1 MITNILNSI
10 IFPIELLLA
19 SYICAVRINKRS
31 YWGLRM
37 VLSFFFACVFM
48 AAVNRLIPGNML
60 IKGSIAFLSTTLL
73 SGLLLFW
80 IYNITLKDSMYC
92 CMIGYAMQHFAS
104 CFYILMSVV
113 LSGNAPAGLW
123 INRSNLLLYLI
134 VYIISYGSLYLLFTK
149 DLPKDGEYIINFSNS
164 AEAFILVI
172 PIALVLSL
180 IEKAINSDP
189 RQILICQVYEM
200 IACALVLWVQ
210 YWQKK
215 VVNLEV
221 EMTVQERIFSERRR
235 QFELSANKKMAIDE
249 ITNAVNFYDDSF
261 QTDNEIL
268 NTALMEKSMVCRRYH
283 ISFSAIVDGKKLGF
297 MNPMDLYV
305 MLGNALDN
313 AIEAVRKI
321 KEEEKRVI
329 SMRVYA
335 KEDLIIL
342 QIENTC
348 LEETSVPEDGN
359 LSTTKSDKNYH
370 GYGIGSIR
378 KIVETYNGSLSL
390 RKNDNMFI
398 LTAVFA
404 R

>member
-1 MITNILNSI
+1 
-10 IFPIELLLA
+10 
-19 SYICAVRINKRS
+19 
-31 YWGLRM
+31 
-37 VLSFFFACVFM
+37 
-48 AAVNRLIPGNML
+48 
-60 IKGSIAFLSTTLL
+60 
-73 SGLLLFW
+73 
-80 IYNITLKDSMYC
+80 
-92 CMIGYAMQHFAS
+92 
-104 CFYILMSVV
+104 
-113 LSGNAPAGLW
+113 
-123 INRSNLLLYLI
+123 
-134 VYIISYGSLYLLFTK
+134 
-149 DLPKDGEYIINFSNS
+149 
-164 AEAFILVI
+164 
-172 PIALVLSL
+172 
-180 IEKAINSDP
+180 
-189 RQILICQVYEM
+189 
-200 IACALVLWVQ
+200 
-210 YWQKK
+210 
-215 VVNLEV
+215 
-221 EMTVQERIFSERRR
+221 
-235 QFELSANKKMAIDE
+235 MAIDE

-378 KIVETYNGSLSL
+378 KIVENI
-390 RKNDNMFI
+390 M
-398 LTAVFA
+398 AVC